1 MHLELTSDLS
11 VSTTTTGEE
20 TSSTSLEEL
29 SSSDSSA
36 TPRLPLNVNAGYN
49 RQISEECNSGYASG
63 RQGVFDNQGLD
74 GGLGEG
80 GARGG
85 ADGGQGTAYGNSSGN
100 PQYGNMRQGGYGNSR
115 GAGDAYNSA
124 SGAVNGS
131 DKTRSSLD
139 HLKKL
144 SELPSHY
151 KPGNKY
157 TTIVAEQ
164 QIDDPNSGR
173 NGRGGVKREK
183 GETSQ
188 RSCQFA
194 GASGNFTVSI
204 SSSSS
209 SSRSVIFSLP
219 EMYNLYL
226 SKCHLKEGIS

>member
-36 TPRLPLNVNAGYN
+36 TARLPLNVNGGYN
-49 RQISEECNSGYASG
+49 RQTSEECNSRYAYG

-74 GGLGEG
+74 SGWREG

-100 PQYGNMRQGGYGNSR
+100 PQYGNMRQGDYSNSR

-124 SGAVNGS
+124 SGATNGG

-164 QIDDPNSGR
+164 QIDDPNAGR

-183 GETSQ
+183 EASQ

-194 GASGNFTVSI
+194 GASGNFTISI
-204 SSSSS
+204 SSSSSS

-219 EMYNLYL
+219 KICEIKNSLPVGT
-226 SKCHLKEGIS
+226 SCS